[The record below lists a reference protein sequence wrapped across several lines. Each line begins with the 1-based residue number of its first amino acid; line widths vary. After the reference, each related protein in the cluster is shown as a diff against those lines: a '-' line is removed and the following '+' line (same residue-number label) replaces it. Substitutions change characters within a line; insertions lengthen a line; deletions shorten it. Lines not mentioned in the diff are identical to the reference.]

1 MYYKKLRPEHF
12 QHLKFSTEIYTDE
25 LLSGML
31 QSIHY
36 PADYDFDD
44 NLDDEDNEF
53 LNHHMEVSKCLVMVA
68 RCLPEKMK
76 TFLVKRIKTGVL
88 DLMASHHS
96 NGGGVIAANSSAVP
110 FSTIEAHLHMLYS
123 FAEGM
128 NNNKILRTPDLIQII
143 SLIHT
148 CGINLHNHPCVILKY
163 FDISFRFAKPLLQN
177 NVEILKSVLTTLLGT
192 QGLRNP
198 QSIVRT
204 GLLLHETHIKIL
216 QKPVAKFFNEVCF
229 NISNIKNSLSRREG
243 CKRSGC
249 STLSKDNRYVLYD
262 VCGMLMTPR
271 TLQKPSSS
279 QSYLWTIAP
288 CNGSRPL
295 RSCRRHA
302 ARRFA
307 PAKRFRFSW

>member
-1 MYYKKLRPEHF
+1 MYYKLRPEHF

-88 DLMASHHS
+88 DLMALHHS
-96 NGGGVIAANSSAVP
+96 NGGGIIAANSSAVP

-148 CGINLHNHPCVILKY
+148 CGINLHNHPYVILKY
-163 FDISFRFAKPLLQN
+163 FDISFRFAKPLYKTM
-177 NVEILKSVLTTLLGT
+177 LK
-192 QGLRNP
+192 
-198 QSIVRT
+198 
-204 GLLLHETHIKIL
+204 
-216 QKPVAKFFNEVCF
+216 F
-229 NISNIKNSLSRREG
+229 
-243 CKRSGC
+243 
-249 STLSKDNRYVLYD
+249 SKVY
-262 VCGMLMTPR
+262 
-271 TLQKPSSS
+271 
-279 QSYLWTIAP
+279 
-288 CNGSRPL
+288 
-295 RSCRRHA
+295 
-302 ARRFA
+302 
-307 PAKRFRFSW
+307 